1 MIPYPD
7 VTASASD
14 DFAVIAEQIPSTYL
28 YISAGF
34 MDERGDYP
42 VHHPKVKFNEEVCPI
57 GSSVM
62 AHLAT
67 RWLGEN

>member
-1 MIPYPD
+1 
-7 VTASASD
+7 
-14 DFAVIAEQIPSTYL
+14 
-28 YISAGF
+28 

-57 GSSVM
+57 GASVM

>member
-42 VHHPKVKFNEEVCPI
+42 VHHPKVKFTKKFI
-57 GSSVM
+57 YRSSAM
-62 AHLAT
+62 
-67 RWLGEN
+67 RSLGNKMVGRN